1 VKTPTPNPKD
11 EAGAPGT
18 GTDIVTPGA
27 LPKRQNTVAADVLAR
42 FLNGD
47 RLTGLESV
55 VDSSTTRL
63 AAVVHYLERDY
74 GWRILRDDKA
84 VGCKDGRV
92 ACVSEY
98 RAHPGQRAA
107 ALADGAGMWC

>member
-11 EAGAPGT
+11 GAGAPGT
-18 GTDIVTPGA
+18 GADIVTPGA

-42 FLNGD
+42 FISGE

-63 AAVVHYLERDY
+63 AAVVHYLEGKY
-74 GWRILRDDKA
+74 GWRILSDDKA
-84 VGCKDGRV
+84 VGCKDGRM
-92 ACVSEY
+92 AYVSEY
-98 RAHPGQRAA
+98 RLHPGQRAA
-107 ALADGAGMWC
+107 ALADGAGVWC